1 MDWHP
6 VISVQQQTPNNDFC
20 YFSISNVLFEFWAF
34 FSKTGKTRV
43 SHRVKMM
50 SRGDPDV
57 KDDPND
63 QLTRWP
69 NDPVPRLVRSR
80 PACGASELCTRSLHS
95 KGHFWREDRDAAW
108 SQLQWPVVLF
118 TARRNMQRK
127 CNTTWLP
134 VSRVCTVWEAGVVSK
149 RMGGS
154 RWFST
159 RGQRWR

>member
-6 VISVQQQTPNNDFC
+6 VISVQQQTPDVC
-20 YFSISNVLFEFWAF
+20 HFSISNVRFAFWAF
-34 FSKTGKTRV
+34 FRKPEKLGSHTGSKWCP
-43 SHRVKMM
+43 
-50 SRGDPDV
+50 GDPDV

-80 PACGASELCTRSLHS
+80 PACGASELCTRSPHHS
-95 KGHFWREDRDAAW
+95 KGHFWRVDGDAAW

-127 CNTTWLP
+127 CNMTWLP
-134 VSRVCTVWEAGVVSK
+134 VSLVCTVWEAGAVSK